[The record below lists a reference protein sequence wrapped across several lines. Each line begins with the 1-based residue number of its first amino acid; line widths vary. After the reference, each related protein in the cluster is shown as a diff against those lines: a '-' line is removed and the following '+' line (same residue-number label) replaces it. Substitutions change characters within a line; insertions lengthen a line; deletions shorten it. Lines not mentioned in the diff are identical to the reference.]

1 MKKIYC
7 ISGLGADHRVF
18 ERLDIPGHELVPVK
32 WLKPDNDETLET
44 YAERLR
50 EQVDCSTPPIVIGLS
65 FGGVVALELSR
76 FVEPA
81 ITILISSVKD
91 RNEIPPYLKALGKTG
106 LDKAVPFKNNR
117 VLRSIARSFQGITSD
132 EDRELFDAIMNVTEM
147 GFAKWA
153 VGRFLRWRGCRPVG
167 KVVHLHGSSDRILP
181 ARFVKPDILIEDGSH
196 FMIVIKA
203 KRIQAELESILQKL

>member
-18 ERLDIPGHELVPVK
+18 ERLELPGYDLVPVE
-32 WLKPDNDETLET
+32 WLKPNQGETLAG
-44 YAERLR
+44 YAERLQ
-50 EQVDCSTPPIVIGLS
+50 EQIIDRDPPIIMGLS
-65 FGGVVALELSR
+65 FGGVVALELSKLIN
-76 FVEPA
+76 PA
-81 ITILISSVKD
+81 LTILISSVKS
-91 RNEIPPYLKALGKTG
+91 RKEIPPYYKALGKTG

-117 VLRSIARSFQGITSD
+117 VIRKIARSFQGITTD

-153 VGRFLRWRGCRPVG
+153 VGQFLRWQGCQSVG
-167 KVVHLHGSSDRILP
+167 KVVHLHGSADRIIP
-181 ARFVKPDILIEDGSH
+181 AKFVKPDFLIEDGSH

-203 KRIQAELESILQKL
+203 NEIQNELARILSEL